1 MQKQKKINYLLTQI
15 INTTMKILAGFL
27 LISLLTAVALNPSI
41 SIEFKTE
48 TTKEININFDTQLK
62 INNKCI
68 NEYAPIIYRKILEM
82 HFNNVPHPLPS
93 VAIAQ
98 LAFETNFCQSQLF
111 KKANNCCGLKA
122 GNNWNGEVYKAYD
135 DCKDKRNRKI
145 KCKFKKFKHLEESID
160 AYFKTLQAE
169 RYKKQNI
176 FTHTKTLDYEQQIL
190 GIKKAGYATSSE
202 YARRIN
208 QFIQK
213 HELYKYDIEYR
224 NATLH
229 NE

>member
-1 MQKQKKINYLLTQI
+1 MNILTEEQKESRRINSRRYYH
-15 INTTMKILAGFL
+15 AH
-27 LISLLTAVALNPSI
+27 
-41 SIEFKTE
+41 
-48 TTKEININFDTQLK
+48 KEQSKLRNSK
-62 INNKCI
+62 WRENNK
-68 NEYAPIIYRKILEM
+68 EYIITKQRE
-82 HFNNVPHPLPS
+82 
-93 VAIAQ
+93 
-98 LAFETNFCQSQLF
+98 
-111 KKANNCCGLKA
+111 
-122 GNNWNGEVYKAYD
+122 
-135 DCKDKRNRKI
+135 DKRNRKI

-176 FTHTKTLDYEQQIL
+176 FSHTKTLDYEQQIL